1 MSRRRLAFDYIGET
15 IRIAHAEDYNGINTS
30 PQLLNHSIVSVHRNV
45 TKGKFRVINKGFTG
59 FMNNTMK
66 RRISTQKAK
75 YANFEYA
82 KAIIRIK
89 TLQLNWITFKTN
101 LNRNL

>member
-1 MSRRRLAFDYIGET
+1 
-15 IRIAHAEDYNGINTS
+15 
-30 PQLLNHSIVSVHRNV
+30 
-45 TKGKFRVINKGFTG
+45 
-59 FMNNTMK
+59 MNNTMK